1 MRLLW
6 AGCSCAHWHHLKH
19 VSLYSYQVRT
29 GLHFKGDIGRVCVSI
44 VQLVTKKANCG
55 SLSNCILQKCRCFS
69 IVPGITWENSATW
82 WLNLHL
88 SVLRTLVQI
97 PFSAFTVTFLFF
109 IWVTFLYR
117 ILIWNI
123 SRRQK
128 LNGFH
133 HRLLRNCSTISTSL
147 TLLKKKEK
155 HLWKWKIHA
164 GLLSL
169 CSFTATEMQ
178 TTDSSDELNVCL
190 LYQPQ
195 V

>member
-6 AGCSCAHWHHLKH
+6 AGCSCAHWHHLKC
-19 VSLYSYQVRT
+19 VSLYCHQVRT

-44 VQLVTKKANCG
+44 VQLVTKKANTCVRCR

-69 IVPGITWENSATW
+69 IVPGLTWGNSATW

-97 PFSAFTVTFLFF
+97 PLSAFTVTFLFF

-123 SRRQK
+123 SRRHK

-147 TLLKKKEK
+147 TLLKK
-155 HLWKWKIHA
+155 
-164 GLLSL
+164 
-169 CSFTATEMQ
+169 
-178 TTDSSDELNVCL
+178 
-190 LYQPQ
+190 
-195 V
+195 